1 MSLFRVLWVAFA
13 VAISG
18 AVGWLSLLLFNA
30 MKIWQRLEATDVYAS
45 DMDMDRLSSTM
56 DRAIHS
62 MQGGTAIFIA
72 AAIVGVLLSEI
83 FRSRSLIFYAGA
95 TGGLATALATAWQF
109 SAYPSATPATTLAMA
124 GFVAGGVY
132 WLVAGPNDRRA

>member
-1 MSLFRVLWVAFA
+1 MSLFRFLWVVFA

-18 AVGWLSLLLFNA
+18 AVGWASLLLFNA
-30 MKIWQRLEATDVYAS
+30 VKIWRRLEAADVYAP

-62 MQGGTAIFIA
+62 MQGGPAIFVA
-72 AAIVGVLLSEI
+72 SAIVGVLLSEI
-83 FRSRSLIFYAGA
+83 FRSRSLVFYAGA
-95 TGGLATALATAWQF
+95 TGGLATALAAVWQF
-109 SAYPSATPATTLAMA
+109 NMSPGAMPATTLAMA